1 MARSILS
8 FPDSDI
14 MLQHL
19 PADMIE
25 WYRFGSTS
33 ASFKYR
39 GRMSTVASR
48 TVGYHYPSVQLRYI
62 DRCELVIKLVAIISI
77 VTCPFWLWELLS
89 ASSSTSSIIGIPLL
103 AIIAA
108 AAILHFTQADSYL
121 RCLMMT
127 GVVARMAASGLFLW
141 VGLEIYGGAVDA
153 FHYWTVGLGKAD
165 QFDLY
170 GWSVFQPPY
179 WSSDLINNICGAA
192 ALLVGDA
199 MPTLFI
205 TFSFVPLA
213 GGYLYYR
220 AFRTAFPDGD
230 RWLFGLLVVLS
241 PSLLFWSSFIGKDSL
256 IQYFIALTC
265 FGFAELTQVHIFR
278 GAMLSAAGLAG
289 TLLVRP
295 HVAAMLAIAMTF
307 PYVVGRS
314 RAGNTR
320 KVTKIILI
328 PVLLGATY
336 FLVTQARI
344 FLYSKT
350 SSNETASAF
359 QEANIVTSKSQ
370 IGGSAFNQG
379 KSFSVRIAESP
390 FMMFRPFPWEIH
402 NSLALASAAESF
414 CLILFCL
421 ARRREIW
428 STLQHWRD
436 PYVGFL
442 LMYSIIFSI
451 AFGASISNFGI
462 LARQR
467 IMMMPLVFMVICAQP
482 KLLRGGSIKSLK
494 GNGRMGRTTFQPGLN
509 IRS

>member
-1 MARSILS
+1 
-8 FPDSDI
+8 
-14 MLQHL
+14 
-19 PADMIE
+19 
-25 WYRFGSTS
+25 
-33 ASFKYR
+33 
-39 GRMSTVASR
+39 
-48 TVGYHYPSVQLRYI
+48 
-62 DRCELVIKLVAIISI
+62 
-77 VTCPFWLWELLS
+77 
-89 ASSSTSSIIGIPLL
+89 
-103 AIIAA
+103 
-108 AAILHFTQADSYL
+108 
-121 RCLMMT
+121 
-127 GVVARMAASGLFLW
+127 
-141 VGLEIYGGAVDA
+141 
-153 FHYWTVGLGKAD
+153 
-165 QFDLY
+165 
-170 GWSVFQPPY
+170 
-179 WSSDLINNICGAA
+179 
-192 ALLVGDA
+192 
-199 MPTLFI
+199 
-205 TFSFVPLA
+205 
-213 GGYLYYR
+213 
-220 AFRTAFPDGD
+220 
-230 RWLFGLLVVLS
+230 
-241 PSLLFWSSFIGKDSL
+241 
-256 IQYFIALTC
+256 
-265 FGFAELTQVHIFR
+265 
-278 GAMLSAAGLAG
+278 
-289 TLLVRP
+289 
-295 HVAAMLAIAMTF
+295 MTF

-421 ARRREIW
+421 VRRREIW

-442 LMYSIIFSI
+442 LVYSIIFSI

-467 IMMMPLVFMVICAQP
+467 IMMMPLIFMVICAQP
-482 KLLRGGSIKSLK
+482 KLLTGGSIERLK
-494 GNGRMGRTTFQPGLN
+494 GSCRVG
-509 IRS
+509 